1 MAKKL
6 SVAERYIR
14 DVLAGKIVTSH
25 LVRLQIERHVRDLAD
40 GHKRGLFFD
49 RKAAQHVID
58 FFPKFLVHT
67 TGALDGKPFVLEPFQ
82 QAKLWILYGWLWKDT
97 SFRRF
102 KFAYNEIGRGNCKS
116 TEASGLCLYELLA
129 FGEPGAHVYS
139 AATDKETARIV
150 FDTAELMLNRSPF
163 LRERVTCYKDNMH
176 IPGTASKFEPVAS
189 GADLLLGLRPSFI
202 CFDELHESPNAKLW
216 EVFESAM
223 GKRDSPLMYACTN
236 SGYDRHS
243 ICWRKREYSV
253 KVLTG
258 VFQDDTWFA
267 WICGLDRK
275 DDGLVDKDDDWED
288 EKNWIKPNP
297 GLGVMVKI
305 KELREAAAKAKNDPA
320 SLNSFLR
327 FRMSVWTASDVAW
340 MPLRAWDA
348 CGVIPFDLA
357 RLKGRSCTC
366 ALDLSTTTD
375 IAAFDMLF
383 PPIVDDPYWYLV
395 PEFFLPAE
403 SIEDRVKR
411 DRVPY
416 DVWAK
421 AGLFN
426 LTANGRIIDYR
437 AIREKIRE
445 CAELYDIKEIVF
457 DRWNSNS
464 IVTDLESDGFTMI
477 KWGQGFNDMHA
488 PVKRMM
494 EIVLEG
500 KWAHGRHPVMRWMAL
515 NVVAFMDPA
524 GNVKFDKSRSK
535 EKIDG
540 MVAAAMAL
548 GRAMQVPEQQYTRP
562 YVLYV

>member
-1 MAKKL
+1 MARKL
-6 SVAERYIR
+6 SIAERYIR
-14 DVLAGKIVTSH
+14 DVLAGRIVTSQ
-25 LVRLQIERHVRDLAD
+25 LVRLQIERHQRDLVEGPA
-40 GHKRGLFFD
+40 RGLRFD
-49 RKAAQHVID
+49 RDAAQHVID
-58 FFPKFLVHT
+58 FFPEFLQHVE
-67 TGALDGKPFVLEPFQ
+67 GRLDGQTFVLEPFQ
-82 QAKLWILYGWLWKDT
+82 QAKLWILYGWRWADT
-97 SFRRF
+97 GFRRF
-102 KFAYNEIGRGNCKS
+102 KFAYNEIARGNCKS
-116 TEASGLCLYELLA
+116 TEASGLCVYELLG

-139 AATDKETARIV
+139 ASTDKETARIV
-150 FDTAELMLNRSPF
+150 FETAVLMVQRSPY
-163 LRERVTCYKDNMH
+163 LREQVTCFTDNMH
-176 IPGTASKFEPVAS
+176 IPGTSAKFLPVAS
-189 GADLLLGLRPSFI
+189 GAELLLGLRPSFI

-223 GKRDSPLMYACTN
+223 GKRDSPLLFACTN

-288 EKNWIKPNP
+288 EKNWIKASP

-348 CGVIPFDLA
+348 CGLIPYDLA

-383 PPIVDDPYWYLV
+383 PPIEDDPYWYLV

-421 AGLFN
+421 DGLFN
-426 LTANGRIIDYR
+426 LTANGRIIDYK

-445 CAELYDIKEIVF
+445 SAELYDIKEIVY

-500 KWAHGRHPVMRWMAL
+500 RWAHGRHPVMRWMAL

-548 GRAMQVPEQQYTRP
+548 GRAMQVPERQYTRP
-562 YVLYV
+562 RVRVC